1 MSLTRGPLKEPLQG
15 SQQGLLTAEGERG
28 AVGLAIVIQ
37 VPLVALQDRQRD
49 VLGMDQVPLIAP
61 GDEALQ
67 STPSGFDRLSAQTM
81 YRRPLREALCVGVQ
95 RIAVRGGR
103 CAGLHPATVF
113 GSKHWPSP

>member
-1 MSLTRGPLKEPLQG
+1 MSLTRGPLEEPLQG

-28 AVGLAIVIQ
+28 TVGLAVVIQ

-49 VLGMDQVPLIAP
+49 VLRMDQVPLIAP

-67 STPSGFDRLSAQTM
+67 STEAGLDRLSTQSVHS
-81 YRRPLREALCVGVQ
+81 RPLQEALRIGVQ

-103 CAGLHPATVF
+103 CAGLHPATV
-113 GSKHWPSP
+113 